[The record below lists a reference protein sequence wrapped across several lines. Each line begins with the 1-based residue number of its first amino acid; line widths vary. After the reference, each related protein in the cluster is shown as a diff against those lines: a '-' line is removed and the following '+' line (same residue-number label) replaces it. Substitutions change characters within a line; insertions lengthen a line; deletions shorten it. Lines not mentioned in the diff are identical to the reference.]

1 MNSTKPVEGG
11 IARHFTVMRGFPLYN
26 RDGREIYDP
35 VEPLSMGTLLRLAP
49 NENAPL
55 YLELDTHGVEAG
67 TYHSLMMLKSA
78 TPGCPSVSIAVKV
91 EVTELDLAG
100 VQMDKAGYDYVGG
113 SFINGRN
120 GCPRLVRQLVERDYN
135 ILFVGYPNQ
144 LLPRM
149 RNEGGWEI
157 PDLGALDRHIDA
169 AFAGGLAKERAKLWI
184 YLGMES
190 QHPWNV
196 PRTEKGGRVPFA
208 SEEWNAGIRYMVE
221 EIVRHVG
228 ERRAKWRG
236 AFYGI
241 IQRQK
246 QNEEG
251 YSMSG
256 TKKTKIRITDTT
268 LRDAHQSLWA
278 TRMRTDDILAI
289 ASKIDD
295 AGYYSLECWGGAT
308 FDVCMR
314 FLRENPWE
322 RLRLIK
328 KACPKTPLQMLLR
341 GQNILGYKHYPDDI
355 VDRFVALAC
364 ENGMDIFRVFD
375 ALNDPRNLEQAIAS
389 VKKYGGHAQGTISYT
404 TSPVHTVANYV
415 KLAKAQAEMGIDSLC
430 IKDMAGILTPGAARE
445 LVSALVKALP
455 EIPVQVHSH
464 MTSGMATAM
473 YMAAAEAGAGC
484 VDCAISTMSSFSSQP
499 PTESVMTILES
510 EGFDTG
516 LDRTK
521 LTEINDYFKKLKA
534 KRQPASCAKV
544 EPVDAGV
551 LVHAIPGGM
560 ISNLRSQLAQ
570 QSALDRL
577 PEVLEELPKTRA
589 DMGYPPLV
597 TPTSQIVGVQAVLNV
612 LGGKR
617 YGMVTDET
625 RRYAAGYYGRTPAPI
640 EPKLMKKLCG
650 KIKPITCRPADLL
663 EPGLAAAAKDIPAGL
678 VKAEE
683 DILSYCLFPEVALG
697 YFRWRAMPPSKRDPI
712 PADAEAVAS
721 SAQPASQASA
731 APAAGGKGATDVP
744 PGTQVLA
751 PLNGTF
757 YRSEGPGKPMLAAD
771 GASVKAGEPVCIVE
785 AMKLFNPVKA
795 PAAGKIAFLV
805 QHGAAVVKGQPVA
818 VIS

>member
-1 MNSTKPVEGG
+1 MAEKKKP
-11 IARHFTVMRGFPLYN
+11 
-26 RDGREIYDP
+26 
-35 VEPLSMGTLLRLAP
+35 
-49 NENAPL
+49 
-55 YLELDTHGVEAG
+55 
-67 TYHSLMMLKSA
+67 
-78 TPGCPSVSIAVKV
+78 
-91 EVTELDLAG
+91 
-100 VQMDKAGYDYVGG
+100 
-113 SFINGRN
+113 
-120 GCPRLVRQLVERDYN
+120 LV
-135 ILFVGYPNQ
+135 
-144 LLPRM
+144 
-149 RNEGGWEI
+149 
-157 PDLGALDRHIDA
+157 
-169 AFAGGLAKERAKLWI
+169 
-184 YLGMES
+184 
-190 QHPWNV
+190 
-196 PRTEKGGRVPFA
+196 
-208 SEEWNAGIRYMVE
+208 
-221 EIVRHVG
+221 
-228 ERRAKWRG
+228 
-236 AFYGI
+236 
-241 IQRQK
+241 
-246 QNEEG
+246 
-251 YSMSG
+251 
-256 TKKTKIRITDTT
+256 RITDTT

-289 ASKIDD
+289 ASTIDA

-355 VDRFVALAC
+355 VERFVALAC

-375 ALNDPRNLEQAIAS
+375 ALNDPRNLETAISA

-415 KLAKAQAEMGIDSLC
+415 KLAKAQAAMGIDSLC

-445 LVSALVKALP
+445 LVGALVKALP
-455 EIPVQVHSH
+455 DIPVQVHSH
-464 MTSGMATAM
+464 MTSGMAAAM
-473 YMAAAEAGAGC
+473 YMAAVEAGAGC

-499 PTESVMTILES
+499 PTESIVSILES
-510 EGFDTG
+510 EGFETG
-516 LDRTK
+516 LDRAK
-521 LTEINDYFKKLKA
+521 LTEINAYFKALKA

-570 QSALDRL
+570 QNALDRL

-625 RRYAAGYYGRTPAPI
+625 KHYAAGYYGKTPAPI
-640 EPKLMKKLCG
+640 EPKLLKKLCG
-650 KIKPITCRPADLL
+650 GLKPISCRPADLL
-663 EPGLAAAAKDIPAGL
+663 KPGLAAAAKEIPAGL

-697 YFRWRAMPPSKRDPI
+697 YFKWRATPAAKRDPI
-712 PADAEAVAS
+712 PADTEALASSSAPAS
-721 SAQPASQASA
+721 SAPSAAASTAKASA
-731 APAAGGKGATDVP
+731 AELPGGTPVP
-744 PGTQVLA
+744 A

-757 YRSEGPGKPMLAAD
+757 YRSEGPGKPQLAAD
-771 GASVKAGEPVCIVE
+771 GATVKAGDAVCIVE
-785 AMKLFNPVKA
+785 AMKLFNPVKT
-795 PAAGKIAFLV
+795 PAAGKITFLV
-805 QHGAAVVKGQPVA
+805 QHGATVVKGQPVA
-818 VIS
+818 VVA